1 MFSKIN
7 HLTFENNAY
16 ETLQIGCY
24 LSNNCKE
31 FCFITKV
38 NFNENLKFVTVD
50 YPHNSVTPSS
60 ACFWVANTG
69 YGVLQPTQTPASAS
83 SCPHLKQAHSAFRIK
98 ISCLSKYEVASEH
111 KYCTGYFISTSED
124 VNVRCP
130 VDEVAEEEGEGEELP
145 GHHRYIY
152 RYL

>member
-1 MFSKIN
+1 MNMFSKIN
-7 HLTFENNAY
+7 YLTFENNAY

-24 LSNNCKE
+24 LSNNCKA

-69 YGVLQPTQTPASAS
+69 NRLRCTPTHTDP
-83 SCPHLKQAHSAFRIK
+83 RIS
-98 ISCLSKYEVASEH
+98 I
-111 KYCTGYFISTSED
+111 IMSTSKTSSFSIQD
-124 VNVRCP
+124 QDFVFKQIWSGFRTQV
-130 VDEVAEEEGEGEELP
+130 L
-145 GHHRYIY
+145 Y
-152 RYL
+152 RIFHLHFRGRKCKMSSRRGCRGGRWGGTASWTP

>member
-1 MFSKIN
+1 MPVS
-7 HLTFENNAY
+7 E
-16 ETLQIGCY
+16 LQI
-24 LSNNCKE
+24 L
-31 FCFITKV
+31 V
-38 NFNENLKFVTVD
+38 
-50 YPHNSVTPSS
+50 
-60 ACFWVANTG
+60 TG

-130 VDEVAEEEGEGEELP
+130 VDEVAEEEGEGEQLP
-145 GHHRYIY
+145 GHRRYVDI
-152 RYL
+152 LDIC